1 MNQHFEKYQVFLTVA
16 AQKLL
21 ARLQTADMLFRNKGR
36 GLVGLLIQ
44 VILPCSVRTRGSDA
58 RAIVSFV
65 RFCWR
70 LGRRSGV
77 KYLVL
82 YLKAAQVLLQQSCGG
97 YRLSSTRPLKAAVR
111 RTRGGLPAIIP
122 KAYRA
127 KIRQMSRRDIRLWMT
142 LLGLYRVLGFKG
154 SVSFDTITK
163 PGKVLSGETIVG
175 FQRFL
180 HDRFYVEA
188 SARYGRN
195 PMLDQALTRNKK
207 GK

>member
-1 MNQHFEKYQVFLTVA
+1 V
-16 AQKLL
+16 
-21 ARLQTADMLFRNKGR
+21 
-36 GLVGLLIQ
+36 
-44 VILPCSVRTRGSDA
+44 
-58 RAIVSFV
+58 
-65 RFCWR
+65 
-70 LGRRSGV
+70 
-77 KYLVL
+77 
-82 YLKAAQVLLQQSCGG
+82 
-97 YRLSSTRPLKAAVR
+97 
-111 RTRGGLPAIIP
+111 IP

-188 SARYGRN
+188 SAKYGRN